1 MFRCFI
7 LHLKVHII
15 NSYRKDRDN
24 MKFYWEINPEDLSEC
39 AYNLMIMYNK
49 YAEKGKKLQQS
60 INSKNFK
67 KNIEQL
73 LEIEAILSEI
83 QFYLEEIN
91 LESAD
96 TNNVISQIETEYLV
110 DYYYKIGNAD
120 KEGNFFASLLR
131 NKVCKQKQL
140 RFGIFLERVII

>member
-1 MFRCFI
+1 
-7 LHLKVHII
+7 
-15 NSYRKDRDN
+15 
-24 MKFYWEINPEDLSEC
+24 MKFYWEINPEDLLKNGNYEKNNLSEC

-49 YAEKGKKLQQS
+49 YEEKGKKLQQS

-140 RFGIFLERVII
+140 RFGIFPERVII

>member
-1 MFRCFI
+1 MS
-7 LHLKVHII
+7 LKHCTVKGLLYGLYFYTII
-15 NSYRKDRDN
+15 RT
-24 MKFYWEINPEDLSEC
+24 LSEKGRN
-39 AYNLMIMYNK
+39 YNSLLIQK
-49 YAEKGKKLQQS
+49 FQ
-60 INSKNFK
+60 

-120 KEGNFFASLLR
+120 KEGNFLLHY
-131 NKVCKQKQL
+131 
-140 RFGIFLERVII
+140 

>member
-1 MFRCFI
+1 
-7 LHLKVHII
+7 
-15 NSYRKDRDN
+15 
-24 MKFYWEINPEDLSEC
+24 MKFYWEINPEDLLKNGNYEKNNLSEC

-91 LESAD
+91 GRTFVAFF
-96 TNNVISQIETEYLV
+96 
-110 DYYYKIGNAD
+110 
-120 KEGNFFASLLR
+120 NFELSIKYNTLS
-131 NKVCKQKQL
+131 CKNFI
-140 RFGIFLERVII
+140 RCFSF

>member
-1 MFRCFI
+1 
-7 LHLKVHII
+7 
-15 NSYRKDRDN
+15 
-24 MKFYWEINPEDLSEC
+24 MKFYWEINPEDLLKNGNYEKNNLSEC

-96 TNNVISQIETEYLV
+96 
-110 DYYYKIGNAD
+110 

-140 RFGIFLERVII
+140 RFGIFPERVII

>member
-1 MFRCFI
+1 
-7 LHLKVHII
+7 
-15 NSYRKDRDN
+15 
-24 MKFYWEINPEDLSEC
+24 
-39 AYNLMIMYNK
+39 MIMYNK
-49 YAEKGKKLQQS
+49 YAEKGRNY
-60 INSKNFK
+60 NSLLIQKFQ

-110 DYYYKIGNAD
+110 DYYYKIEMQI
-120 KEGNFFASLLR
+120 KREIFASLLR
-131 NKVCKQKQL
+131 NKVCKQNN
-140 RFGIFLERVII
+140 

>member
-1 MFRCFI
+1 
-7 LHLKVHII
+7 
-15 NSYRKDRDN
+15 
-24 MKFYWEINPEDLSEC
+24 MKFYWEINPEDLLKNGNYEKNNLSEC

-110 DYYYKIGNAD
+110 D